1 MVVMELNFNE
11 RRVLGVLVEKGF
23 TTPEQYP
30 LSLNALV
37 NGCNQKSCR
46 DPMTYLGE
54 EDVVNTIDTLRVHG
68 LATLVRAAG
77 SRVDKYRHHMGD
89 ALELSSKERALVAE
103 LLLRG
108 PQTDGELR
116 QRAGRMVTFE
126 SLDQVREL
134 LDSLLARETPVI
146 LRLGPADRRRGVKFA
161 HNYYS
166 ESEKE
171 AVLAAAAEEQ
181 ASGGAASAAPRAARG
196 AAVDELRA
204 EIDALKGRVEQLEE
218 TLRQL
223 QG

>member
-1 MVVMELNFNE
+1 MVAMELNFNE

-54 EDVVNTIDTLRVHG
+54 EEVLNTIDTLRVHG
-68 LATLVRAAG
+68 LATLVQAAG
-77 SRVDKYRHHMGD
+77 SRVDKYRHHIGD
-89 ALELSSKERALVAE
+89 ALELNSKERALLAE
-103 LLLRG
+103 LFLRG

-126 SLDQVREL
+126 NLEQVREL
-134 LDSLLARETPVI
+134 LDGLMEREKPIV
-146 LRLGPADRRRGVKFA
+146 LRLGPPDRRRGVKFA
-161 HNYYS
+161 HTFYS

-181 ASGGAASAAPRAARG
+181 ASGGASSAPRAARG

>member
-1 MVVMELNFNE
+1 MELNFNE

-54 EDVVNTIDTLRVHG
+54 EQVLDTIDTLRAHG
-68 LATLVRAAG
+68 LATLVRSAG
-77 SRVDKYRHHMGD
+77 SRVDKYRHHGGD
-89 ALELSSKERALVAE
+89 QLGMTSKELALVAE

-126 SLDQVREL
+126 NLDQVREL
-134 LDSLLARETPVI
+134 LDGLLERENPAV
-146 LRLGPADRRRGVKFA
+146 LRLGPPDRRRGVKFA
-161 HNYYS
+161 HTYYS

-171 AVLAAAAEEQ
+171 TMLAQATEEQ
-181 ASGGAASAAPRAARG
+181 ESDGTTPTASRAARG
-196 AAVDELRA
+196 GGLDELRA
-204 EIDALKGRVEQLEE
+204 EVTTLKERVEALEE
-218 TLRQL
+218 TVRQL